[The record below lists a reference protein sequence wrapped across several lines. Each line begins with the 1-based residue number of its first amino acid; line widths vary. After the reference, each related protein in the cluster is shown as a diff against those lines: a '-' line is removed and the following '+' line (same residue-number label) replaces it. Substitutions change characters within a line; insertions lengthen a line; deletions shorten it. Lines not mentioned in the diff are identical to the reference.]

1 MRLNL
6 QISDQI
12 KVYVFGGAI
21 STTPLS
27 NNGFAEEID
36 TKTGEIGNVSE
47 YLSVYGSSGGLASST
62 CMISMPDENSFAMT
76 GGIISDIYQQ

>member
-1 MRLNL
+1 MCFNL
-6 QISDQI
+6 QIFEQI

-21 STTPLS
+21 TPTTSP

-36 TKTGEIGNVSE
+36 TKTGEIRNVSE

-62 CMISMPDENSFAMT
+62 CMISMPDENAFAMT